1 MYGLHELF
9 KAREFQIDTILGF
22 VLGLILIKFTEIEP
36 SVCLI
41 FGLLVFGVVGY
52 LCAKLQDFM
61 KSKSNHPK
69 IKFIRNHPKYQTISM
84 YFEFTLSM
92 AVLLIIKSIL
102 VEYLTF
108 LYVPMVFT
116 YSLLPF
122 YGCRCLRLYKKIV
135 SLTQ

>member
-1 MYGLHELF
+1 MYELL
-9 KAREFQIDTILGF
+9 KMREFQIDTILGF
-22 VLGLILIKFTEIEP
+22 ILGLILIRFTEIEP
-36 SVCLI
+36 SICLI
-41 FGLLVFGVVGY
+41 FGLLVFGVIGY
-52 LCAKLQDFM
+52 LYAKLQDLM
-61 KSKSNHPK
+61 ELDHPK
-69 IKFIRNHPKYQTISM
+69 IKFIRSHPKYQTIPM

-92 AVLLIIKSIL
+92 ALLLIIKSIL

-108 LYVPMVFT
+108 LYDPMVFT